1 MNRTSKRNGFVAVPP
16 AEHVL
21 DALAGP
27 VAVLDQ
33 YGTIIAVNQAW
44 RDFGRANSGNEAGH
58 VGTNYLDI
66 CHRTSGVEAACA
78 KAAAHGIQSV
88 LAGHSAFSLEY
99 PCHSPTRK
107 QWFQLRASRLDHDGH
122 AYAVVAHH
130 DITERILVEQERQAL
145 LARAH
150 RHQEQLK
157 ALAAVSTKIATVD
170 APETIFH
177 EITEQARLIIGAHW
191 AATHTLPY
199 ALWPSDPV
207 IVCVSDKYRDQPVS
221 AQSGSSA
228 AIYSHVIQLGRPLRL
243 NKTEIDSYPE
253 LQDTRISGAAL
264 PEMSGMLAVPVTG
277 PQGGTL
283 GVLMLLDKQN
293 GEFTADDE
301 AILIQLAQIASVSV
315 ENAVQTRAERESRE
329 RLWATHEHAGIGI
342 AETNAAGQFL
352 TVNRGLSAITGYPR
366 SELLNLSIFDLIH
379 PDDARAERDLYERQ
393 VAGKLK
399 TYSFE
404 KRSIRKD
411 GSGVWLN
418 VSSTAVFGER
428 GNFQYSVRV
437 IQDIDQRKRFEQ
449 RQTLLVRELHHR
461 VRNTLAVVQA
471 LASATARTS
480 TGIREFNRSFSS
492 RIEALAKTQTLLTED
507 YWQTAPL
514 REMLQC
520 ELQPFWGKRHER
532 FRLDGPDV
540 NLSADIAIPL
550 SMAFHELTA
559 NAAQYGALSVRKGCV
574 AVQWELV
581 AAEGQRELH
590 LKWMEQNGPPVGK
603 SERSGFGSLLLE
615 RVLPAQCHAKV
626 HLSFDP
632 AGLQYEIHM
641 PLITHRLVPEY

>member
-1 MNRTSKRNGFVAVPP
+1 MNRTSEQNGVVAIPP

-33 YGTIIAVNQAW
+33 YGNIIAVNRAW
-44 RDFGRANSGNEAGH
+44 RDFGRANSGSEAGH

-66 CHRTSGVEAACA
+66 CHRTAGVEAACA

-99 PCHSPTRK
+99 PCHSPTEKR
-107 QWFQLRASRLDHDGH
+107 WFQLRASRLDYDEH

-130 DITERILVEQERQAL
+130 DITNRILVEQERQAL

-157 ALAAVSTKIATVD
+157 ALAAASTRVAAVD
-170 APETIFH
+170 APEAIFH
-177 EITEQARLIIGAHW
+177 EITEQARLIIGAQW

-207 IVCVSDKYRDQPVS
+207 IVCVSDEFRDHPAS
-221 AQSGSSA
+221 ALTESSA
-228 AIYSHVIQLGRPLRL
+228 VIYSHVVQLGRPLRL
-243 NKTEIDSYPE
+243 NGTDLSAYPE
-253 LQDTRISGAAL
+253 LRDAASPAVSGL
-264 PEMSGMLAVPVTG
+264 LAVPITG

-283 GVLMLLDKQN
+283 GVLMLLGKQN

-315 ENAVQTRAERESRE
+315 ENAVQARAERESRE
-329 RLWATHEHAGIGI
+329 RLWATHEHAGVGI
-342 AETNAAGQFL
+342 AETNAAGQLL
-352 TVNRGLSAITGYPR
+352 TVNRGLSAITGYSR

-379 PDDARAERDLYERQ
+379 PDDAEAERDLYERQ
-393 VAGKLK
+393 VAGKLQ

-437 IQDIDQRKRFEQ
+437 IQDIDQKKRFEQ
-449 RQTLLVRELHHR
+449 RQALLVRELHHR

-492 RIEALAKTQTLLTED
+492 RVAALAKTQTLLTED

-540 NLSADIAIPL
+540 NLSADLAIPL

-559 NAAQYGALSVRKGCV
+559 NAARYGALSVRKGCV

-603 SERSGFGSLLLE
+603 PEHSGFGSLLLE

-626 HLSFDP
+626 HLSLNP
-632 AGLQYEIHM
+632 TGLQYEIHM